1 MIILNGGSYYPD
13 SQEIDSIWISKVK
26 KDDLIVFVPSA
37 TTRSQ
42 EEYFRFF
49 KQNMSEYGRFNIDYV
64 DLYKN
69 WEKARDARVVY
80 IAGGNTYKLIDAM
93 RKSGFEDFL
102 KNESH
107 RLIIVGNSAGAVVL
121 GKDIGTTNDDD
132 IIGVEST
139 SGLGLVEY
147 SVCPHY
153 TDEKE
158 DRLQELSHILTHNI
172 VGIPEKSGLIIN
184 DGTVKKVGFIKEFT
198 L

>member
-1 MIILNGGSYYPD
+1 MTGGSFGVE
-13 SQEIDSIWISKVK
+13 SSIIAVIGY
-26 KDDLIVFVPSA
+26 LIVFVPAA

-49 KQNMSEYGRFNIDYV
+49 QQNMSKYGDFNIEYV

-69 WEKARDARVVY
+69 WEKARDARVLY
-80 IAGGNTYKLIDAM
+80 IAGGNTYKLIDII

-121 GKDIGTTNDDD
+121 GKDIRTTNDDD
-132 IIGVEST
+132 IISVENT
-139 SGLGLVEY
+139 RGLGLVDY
-147 SVCPHY
+147 SICPHY
-153 TDEKE
+153 TEEKE
-158 DRLQELSHILTHNI
+158 DRLKKLSNILTHTI
-172 VGIPEKSGLIIN
+172 VGIPEKSGLVIN
-184 DGTVKKVGFIKEFT
+184 DGTVKNIGFVKEFV